1 MSCLPRLSRVSSNG
15 HEPATRRVRRQR
27 VDDPSYWRM
36 LMFIRSPMVGL
47 AAAAVT
53 MMTSLSCTN
62 RRSQAAHDEIVAAS
76 SRFAEA
82 LSRGDTLAV
91 ARSYTSDA
99 EWFPPE
105 APVVKG
111 GTQIAR
117 AWQSS
122 VGVARRHRVE
132 VAEVVETRDRAEEI
146 GRFAVSADDGSVV
159 AAAKY
164 VVIWVR
170 DSDGEWKRQRD
181 FFNWDIP

>member
-1 MSCLPRLSRVSSNG
+1 MFLRRPLSTL
-15 HEPATRRVRRQR
+15 A
-27 VDDPSYWRM
+27 
-36 LMFIRSPMVGL
+36 

-53 MMTSLSCTN
+53 LTCLSCAD
-62 RRSQAAHDEIVAAS
+62 RGSQAAHDEIVAAS

-91 ARSYTSDA
+91 ARSYTADA
-99 EWFPPE
+99 EWYPPE

-111 GTQIAR
+111 AVQIAR

-122 VGVARRHRVE
+122 VGVARRHRVD

-146 GRFAVSADDGSVV
+146 GRFAVSTDDGSVV

-164 VVIWVR
+164 LVIWVR

-181 FFNWDIP
+181 FFNWDIPPKSP